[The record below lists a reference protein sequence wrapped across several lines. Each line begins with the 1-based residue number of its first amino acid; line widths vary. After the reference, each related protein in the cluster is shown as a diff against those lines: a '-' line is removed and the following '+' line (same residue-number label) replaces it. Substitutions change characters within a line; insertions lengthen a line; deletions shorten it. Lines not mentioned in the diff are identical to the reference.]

1 MAEWTTPKTD
11 WFGETV
17 DGIYSGD
24 YFNASDYNRIK
35 NNLNYLYELAQK
47 LYSSF
52 TITSMGN
59 DKTYSDF
66 FYTDDINN
74 IENNLYTLY
83 LKTLK
88 KTIAKT
94 IYYYDSKTPDYTE
107 LNRIESLTLD
117 LYNKL
122 TAQYEGRRT
131 LEFNFGSK
139 GGF

>member
-66 FYTDDINN
+66 FYLDDINN
-74 IENNLYTLY
+74 IENNLYTLF
-83 LKTLK
+83 LKILK

-94 IYYYDSKTPDYTE
+94 RYYYYSKTPDYTE
-107 LNRIESLTLD
+107 LNRIESATLE